1 MRLLPS
7 LGKVLLVLL
16 LSSGVAA
23 AATREVHRF
32 YGYAFD
38 QATGRYLYTEVHRHV
53 FEDDRWISGA
63 VRYYGP
69 DNVLIADKTLDFSK
83 DPLIPLF
90 HMTFPREN
98 YEEGITSISP
108 GGVELERTEGGKRE
122 RTHLDREP
130 GMVADAGFHNFVVQH
145 LEDLRQD
152 RTVNFNFAVAGR
164 LSWYRF
170 RLKRLGEITLP
181 DGHQALRI
189 RVEPDSLLRFIV
201 PPLMLVYDLQN
212 QHLVEYVG
220 ISNLHDPATGKPYPA
235 VRIVFPA
242 QAPAGAPA
250 TLPPEIN

>member
-1 MRLLPS
+1 MQLPAK
-7 LGKVLLVLL
+7 LGMILLVALL
-16 LSSGVAA
+16 GCSGTAA
-23 AATREVHRF
+23 AAREVHRF

-38 QATGRYLYTEVHRHV
+38 LATGRYLYTEVHRHT
-53 FEDDRWISGA
+53 FEDDRWLSGA

-69 DNVLIADKTLDFSK
+69 DNTLIAEKTLDFSK

-90 HMTFPREN
+90 HMTLAKEN
-98 YEEGITSISP
+98 YEEGITSITQA
-108 GGVELERTEGGKRE
+108 GIEMERTEGGKRE
-122 RTHLDREP
+122 HAHLDREP
-130 GMVADAGFHNFVVQH
+130 GMVADAGFHTFVVQH

-152 RTVNFNFAVAGR
+152 RTVSFNFAVAGR

-170 RLKRLGEITLP
+170 RLKRMAELTLP

-201 PPLMLVYDLQN
+201 PALSLVYDLQN
-212 QHLVEYVG
+212 QHLVDYEG

-242 QAPAGAPA
+242 RPPVGAPP
-250 TLPPEIN
+250 TLPPEIE